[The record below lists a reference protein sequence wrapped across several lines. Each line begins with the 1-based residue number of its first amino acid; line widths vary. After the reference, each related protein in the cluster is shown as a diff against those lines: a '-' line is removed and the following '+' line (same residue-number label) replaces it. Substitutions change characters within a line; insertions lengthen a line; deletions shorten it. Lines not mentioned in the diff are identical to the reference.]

1 MLPPD
6 PVRYLTRHPTR
17 HLTVIG
23 VAAAAA
29 VVVGA
34 TRAGWGVGVSPPP
47 GPFGLWRPAAHGRV
61 WFATLAAVGVCVLAV
76 AFIRLYR
83 HTVAGR
89 VGVGAVARTALL
101 WCAPVLFAPP
111 LLSLDAYSYAAQGTM
126 VLAHLDPYTVGPSQL
141 GSGPLLDAV
150 APIWRNTPAPY
161 GPLAL
166 ALLRLVSV
174 LGDGNVPAM
183 VYLLRLVAVL
193 AVTGAAAAA
202 VRLADPSRRA
212 AAVALVAA
220 NPLVVLHLVGGVHL
234 DVILVALAAAT
245 ALAVHRGWWALA
257 ALAAASAFAVKLPGL
272 VLVGYV
278 LLSRARAE
286 GFRSRQTW
294 GTVGVVAAATAG
306 YAALVPHG
314 WGWIAALNVPGRIR
328 HPYDPA
334 TLLGWLLHLITNVA
348 GLPVGLVAAVRV
360 GRGVTLVLGVLIV
373 LALLWRATAPG
384 ARTPALVGGA
394 LVAVALAAPVVHAW
408 YAVWGMALLGAA
420 AAYARQWMIGL
431 SVALCF
437 TALPEPLPHRPL
449 GIAVTIGLLAVA
461 MASLLVTPT
470 ARAARTPARRGDR
483 GQGLQA
489 SCSFGLAR
497 GRAARSAGNS
507 VTDSR
512 TWVAPASL
520 SAARSCAPVS
530 TPATID
536 APARS
541 PLSTS

>member
-6 PVRYLTRHPTR
+6 PVRYLTRHPTRHPTR

-89 VGVGAVARTALL
+89 VGVGAVARTAML

-126 VLAHLDPYTVGPSQL
+126 VLAHLDPYVVGPSHL

-166 ALLRLVSV
+166 ALLRLVTV
-174 LGDGNVPAM
+174 VGDGNVPAV

-245 ALAVHRGWWALA
+245 ALAVRRGWWALA
-257 ALAAASAFAVKLPGL
+257 ALAAATAFAVKLPGL

-278 LLSRARAE
+278 LLCRARAD

-294 GTVGVVAAATAG
+294 GTVGVVAAASAG
-306 YAALVPHG
+306 YTALVPHG
-314 WGWIAALNVPGRIR
+314 WGWISALNIPGLIR

-334 TLLGWLLHLITNVA
+334 TVLGWLLHLLTDVT
-348 GLPVGLVAAVRV
+348 GVPFGLVAAVRV
-360 GRGVTLVLGVLIV
+360 GRMVTLVLGVLVV
-373 LALLWRATAPG
+373 LALLWRASTPG
-384 ARTPALVGGA
+384 ARMPALVGGA

-408 YAVWGMALLGAA
+408 YAVWGMALIGA

-461 MASLLVTPT
+461 MATLFVTPVRFRDAVAAVRS
-470 ARAARTPARRGDR
+470 ARSGQASPPAAPPSPLRPGTPAPGP
-483 GQGLQA
+483 
-489 SCSFGLAR
+489 S
-497 GRAARSAGNS
+497 GRTHS
-507 VTDSR
+507 
-512 TWVAPASL
+512 
-520 SAARSCAPVS
+520 
-530 TPATID
+530 PATS
-536 APARS
+536 ASPAGT
-541 PLSTS
+541 P